1 MNPIPPPLPS
11 TRPTRDR
18 QQHRLS
24 TRLTASLLL
33 LLGFGFTASALLG
46 DPPEAMPAAAALPV
60 TAPAGTTTYDG
71 PSTAEVAEVDAAVR
85 NWTWET
91 QQPARPSPGYDTE
104 EPWLAR

>member
-1 MNPIPPPLPS
+1 MNPTPPLPPS
-11 TRPTRDR
+11 IHPARDR

-46 DPPEAMPAAAALPV
+46 DPPEAMPAAAAAPV
-60 TAPAGTTTYDG
+60 AAPAAAATYDG
-71 PSTAEVAEVDAAVR
+71 STIAEVAEVDAALR

-91 QQPARPSPGYDTE
+91 QQPARPSPRYDAE

>member
-11 TRPTRDR
+11 TRPARDR
-18 QQHRLS
+18 QPHRLS

-60 TAPAGTTTYDG
+60 AAPAGTTTYDG
-71 PSTAEVAEVDAAVR
+71 PSTAEVAEVDVAVH
-85 NWTWET
+85 NWAWET
-91 QQPARPSPGYDTE
+91 SSQGRPARVYDTE
-104 EPWLAR
+104 ELWLAR